1 MPSQPTEKFL
11 KEKETCLE
19 YFHSWSEQDQ
29 IDFVEELLQVM
40 CHYQHGTVNAFLKPM
55 LQRDFISLL
64 PKKGLD
70 HVAEKI
76 IGTKTT
82 KLNEEVQTDSTGHQI
97 DHAALDVG
105 ALFLSNCKI
114 SFPGAYAQ
122 NLKHRQSW
130 GHQHLKAAYHP
141 NIIIHILLPKV
152 TWTPTLSA
160 PLSLYARRG
169 YGSSQRACCGRS
181 SSRER

>member
-29 IDFVEELLQVM
+29 IDFVEELLQGM

-76 IGTKTT
+76 IGIKTPSSKMKS
-82 KLNEEVQTDSTGHQI
+82 KLTQ
-97 DHAALDVG
+97 LDVG
-105 ALFLSNCKI
+105 ALFLSNCKL
-114 SFPGAYAQ
+114 SLPGACAQ
-122 NLKHRQSW
+122 
-130 GHQHLKAAYHP
+130 
-141 NIIIHILLPKV
+141 IIH
-152 TWTPTLSA
+152 TS
-160 PLSLYARRG
+160 
-169 YGSSQRACCGRS
+169 
-181 SSRER
+181 

>member
-1 MPSQPTEKFL
+1 MRFIVYLPEYFNWWSILLQPTEKFL
-11 KEKETCLE
+11 KEKETCLD

-29 IDFVEELLQVM
+29 IDFVEDLLQGM

-76 IGTKTT
+76 IGEK
-82 KLNEEVQTDSTGHQI
+82 KLLCIQLKAHYSYPDIE
-97 DHAALDVG
+97 
-105 ALFLSNCKI
+105 KRI
-114 SFPGAYAQ
+114 S
-122 NLKHRQSW
+122 
-130 GHQHLKAAYHP
+130 QHLNPQYHQ
-141 NIIIHILLPKV
+141 V
-152 TWTPTLSA
+152 TSTPTLSA

-169 YGSSQRACCGRS
+169 YGSFPRACCGKS
-181 SSRER
+181 SSRGR

>member
-19 YFHSWSEQDQ
+19 HFHSWSEQDQ
-29 IDFVEELLQVM
+29 IDFVEELLQGM

-76 IGTKTT
+76 IGIKTPSSKMKS
-82 KLNEEVQTDSTGHQI
+82 KLTQQV
-97 DHAALDVG
+97 
-105 ALFLSNCKI
+105 
-114 SFPGAYAQ
+114 
-122 NLKHRQSW
+122 
-130 GHQHLKAAYHP
+130 
-141 NIIIHILLPKV
+141 
-152 TWTPTLSA
+152 
-160 PLSLYARRG
+160 
-169 YGSSQRACCGRS
+169 S
-181 SSRER
+181 SSMLVPFFCPIANYPCPGLVLKSSTHHNS

>member
-29 IDFVEELLQVM
+29 IDFVEELLQGM

-76 IGTKTT
+76 IGRNTVNT
-82 KLNEEVQTDSTGHQI
+82 
-97 DHAALDVG
+97 
-105 ALFLSNCKI
+105 LSPN
-114 SFPGAYAQ
+114 SFG
-122 NLKHRQSW
+122 
-130 GHQHLKAAYHP
+130 
-141 NIIIHILLPKV
+141 KV
-152 TWTPTLSA
+152 T
-160 PLSLYARRG
+160 
-169 YGSSQRACCGRS
+169 
-181 SSRER
+181 

>member
-1 MPSQPTEKFL
+1 MHLQVHYADCRTPSQPTEKFL

-29 IDFVEELLQVM
+29 IDFVEELLQGM

-76 IGTKTT
+76 IGRNTV
-82 KLNEEVQTDSTGHQI
+82 N
-97 DHAALDVG
+97 
-105 ALFLSNCKI
+105 
-114 SFPGAYAQ
+114 
-122 NLKHRQSW
+122 
-130 GHQHLKAAYHP
+130 
-141 NIIIHILLPKV
+141 
-152 TWTPTLSA
+152 TLS
-160 PLSLYARRG
+160 PNSFGKVIDMLFVSN
-169 YGSSQRACCGRS
+169 
-181 SSRER
+181 